1 MPIPV
6 FFLLLLLLQIVFLPG
21 LLTQGEKV
29 SNPHRT
35 IIAGGSYDNPPY
47 EYLDENGEP
56 AGYNVALTKAV
67 ATEMGVDVE
76 IRLDDKKVMFN
87 ELLNGNIDI
96 VQGVMETET
105 TKGDLLFTPHTLIQ
119 KKVFSHSKED
129 VEITLI
135 DQLKGKKIVVKR
147 NGIMHKY
154 LIQTQS
160 IINPNLVNTHAD
172 ALRLVAL
179 GQYDYA
185 LVANLSN
192 LYLKRHL
199 EYLEKD
205 IGVDSISLAGELLPV
220 LRYGY
225 VSLKNKNDLID
236 SFSDSLHNLEIKGL
250 KGEIHD
256 RWLGSSGLLDL
267 KNKPQ
272 KIQIG
277 ELIFSPLILI
287 ICSVVFW
294 NRSLKREVERRSTEL
309 ALQQLQLQQADKM
322 AMLGTLVSGVAHEIN
337 NPTGLI
343 LFNLSVLE
351 NIYRSAEETLEQRY
365 QDEGDFFIGGLRYSM
380 LREESSEVFTE
391 LKGGAIRIKQI
402 VDDLKDFSRNDNV
415 ELDELVNLN
424 TAVDAA
430 VRLVKGSIKKITC
443 EIKTNYMAS
452 IPEFIGS
459 QHRIEQVIINL
470 LLNASQALTSP
481 QQKISIW
488 TSVDKNENEIILSV
502 SDEGVGI
509 EKDQI
514 PKLTDPFYTTKR
526 EQGGTGLGLSV
537 SAGIVAEHQ
546 GRLLF
551 DSELGIGTTVSIC
564 LPIRKKA

>member
-6 FFLLLLLLQIVFLPG
+6 FFLLLLFLQIVFLPG

-35 IIAGGSYDNPPY
+35 IIVGGSYDNPPY

-56 AGYNVALTKAV
+56 AGYNVALTRAV

-76 IRLDDKKVMFN
+76 ILLDDKKIMSN

-105 TKGDLLFTPHTLIQ
+105 TPDDLLFTPHTLIQ
-119 KKVFSHSKED
+119 KKVFSHSKQNI
-129 VEITLI
+129 EITANE
-135 DQLKGKKIVVKR
+135 QLAGKTIVVKR
-147 NGIMHKY
+147 NGIMHRY
-154 LIQTQS
+154 LLQAQLDS
-160 IINPNLVNTHAD
+160 DLYLVNTHAD

-179 GQYDYA
+179 GEYDFA

-192 LYLKRHL
+192 LYLNRHL

-205 IGVDSISLAGELLPV
+205 IGPESISLAGELRPV

-225 VSLKNKNDLID
+225 VSLKNKKELID
-236 SFSDSLHNLEIKGL
+236 SFSESLHNLEIKGL
-250 KGEIHD
+250 KREIHD
-256 RWLGSSGLLDL
+256 RWLGSSNLLDF
-267 KNKPQ
+267 NRKPQ
-272 KIQIG
+272 KTQLG

-309 ALQQLQLQQADKM
+309 ALQHLQLLQADKM

-343 LFNLSVLE
+343 LYNLSVLE
-351 NIYRSAEETLEQRY
+351 SIYQSAEETLEQRY
-365 QDEGDFFIGGLRYSM
+365 QEEGDFFIGGLKYSM
-380 LREESSEVFTE
+380 LREESSEVFKE
-391 LKGGAIRIKQI
+391 LKGGATRIKQI
-402 VDDLKDFSRNDNV
+402 VDDLKDFARNDSV

-424 TAVDAA
+424 SAVDAA
-430 VRLVKGSIKKITC
+430 VRLVNGSVKKTTC
-443 EIKTNYMAS
+443 EIKTDYMSS
-452 IPEFIGS
+452 IPQFIGS

-470 LLNASQALTSP
+470 LLNALQALTSP
-481 QQKISIW
+481 QQNISVK
-488 TSVDKNENEIILSV
+488 TSVENNEILLSV
-502 SDEGVGI
+502 RDEGIGI
-509 EKDQI
+509 GQDQLS
-514 PKLTDPFYTTKR
+514 KLTDPFYTTKR

-551 DSELGIGTTVSIC
+551 DSEPGVGTTVSIY
-564 LPIRKKA
+564 LPIQKKA